1 MITES
6 ALVVRRS
13 DRFAF
18 VRSESQH
25 FCKRCAEGRGCGSQL
40 GGFILKNRLHEVR
53 ALACD
58 PTVRPGD
65 RVLLGLSG
73 DTLLKTAL
81 LVYGLPLVFLFAGAL
96 AGAGG
101 GEAGAMIGALAGL
114 STGLLTVRLL
124 SRRLATNDRWQPV
137 ILRRLDKYAPTR

>member
-53 ALACD
+53 ALVCD

-137 ILRRLDKYAPTR
+137 ILRRLDKHAPTR